1 MKPTSIAVVLLF
13 LAGVYAHPSI
23 GAQPANDDF
32 AAAENGGRTLED
44 FFTAALNT
52 NPNLS
57 AARARWS
64 IGTARKDAMN
74 GQFLP
79 QVNASANLS
88 DNQRTSLGEDS
99 EYKGKRYSLQVSQVL
114 FNWEAYAARQQA
126 YLLEDQTE
134 AEYYLELAKL
144 LTDVADKYLSV
155 LQAEDALLSVNA
167 ELDAM
172 TNQINQIETM
182 YGLQLVKIT
191 DLYAAQARLAAV
203 GAEHVDVESNLAVS
217 REALRAI
224 ADLPVG
230 NLARLPVAIEVP
242 QLDGD
247 LNEWLS
253 RANANNRQIAASSF
267 ALQRADKAVSQERGA
282 YLPRAS
288 LVFQQQL
295 SDIGFENVR
304 LSESETSYVG
314 IDFSVPLFAGGS
326 NRAAVR
332 EATSRRSIAESEL
345 KQIQLDTTAKT
356 RIAYLQVKS
365 GESRINAARTLA
377 ESTTTSYTAMQRGFE
392 LATVT
397 SVDVLNALRDQFR
410 AQRDLQKARYD
421 HIRANLVL
429 RREAGILTAAD
440 LLNVSGLL
448 NNTASALN
456 AQ

>member
-1 MKPTSIAVVLLF
+1 
-13 LAGVYAHPSI
+13 
-23 GAQPANDDF
+23 
-32 AAAENGGRTLED
+32 
-44 FFTAALNT
+44 
-52 NPNLS
+52 
-57 AARARWS
+57 
-64 IGTARKDAMN
+64 
-74 GQFLP
+74 
-79 QVNASANLS
+79 
-88 DNQRTSLGEDS
+88 
-99 EYKGKRYSLQVSQVL
+99 VSQVL

-134 AEYYLELAKL
+134 AEYYVELAKL
-144 LTDVADKYLSV
+144 LTDVADKYLGV

-203 GAEHVDVESNLAVS
+203 GAEHVDVESNLAIS

-247 LNEWLS
+247 LNEWLA
-253 RANANNRQIAASSF
+253 RTNANNRQIAASSF

-282 YLPRAS
+282 YLPRAA